1 MQKNIGPL
9 SNVKA
14 LWDHDLGG
22 YPERI
27 RLAMEDGHIVTY
39 LLDVQ
44 QPAPNVI
51 PEYQPKHLKKTG
63 DAATSTGPRANL
75 SNNYSNTEKGNK
87 Q

>member
-44 QPAPNVI
+44 QPAPNAQELI
-51 PEYQPKHLKKTG
+51 P
-63 DAATSTGPRANL
+63 R
-75 SNNYSNTEKGNK
+75 
-87 Q
+87 

>member
-1 MQKNIGPL
+1 MEGRIGPL

-44 QPAPNVI
+44 QPAPNVVQ
-51 PEYQPKHLKKTG
+51 EYKPKHLKKTG
-63 DAATSTGPRANL
+63 DAATSTGPRTN
-75 SNNYSNTEKGNK
+75 
-87 Q
+87 